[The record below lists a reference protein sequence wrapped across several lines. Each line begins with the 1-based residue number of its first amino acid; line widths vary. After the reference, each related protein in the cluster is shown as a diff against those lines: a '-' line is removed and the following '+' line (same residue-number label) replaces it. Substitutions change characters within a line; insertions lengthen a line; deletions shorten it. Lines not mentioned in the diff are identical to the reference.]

1 MYKVFNVL
9 KKFFI
14 EKREV
19 MLKLLFCISLSTLTF
34 ILSVRAHKL
43 EILVEKTDKETE
55 HEITKLGTNAKKF
68 IKTAYDK
75 TESELEVIKKDI
87 ESGYEKVKDFSEK
100 EWKKFLE
107 LFKSKK

>member
-1 MYKVFNVL
+1 MYRVFNAL

-43 EILVEKTDKETE
+43 EILIGVF
-55 HEITKLGTNAKKF
+55 LSF
-68 IKTAYDK
+68 IIG
-75 TESELEVIKKDI
+75 VI
-87 ESGYEKVKDFSEK
+87 FSFK
-100 EWKKFLE
+100 
-107 LFKSKK
+107 LFKDMFRKYNYKTLCVSIIISL